1 VVYFPYANEYLFE
14 AGGGGAERA
23 ATLSSSTA
31 TPAEDREEEEKRGLL
46 PSDTNKTRYFKIV
59 HPKN

>member
-1 VVYFPYANEYLFE
+1 MVYFPYANEYLFE
-14 AGGGGAERA
+14 AGRGAERA